1 MFESILGNEKS
12 KQILQK
18 SMQNNT
24 ISHSYMFIGIEGI
37 GKKII
42 AKEFAKNILCL
53 KRNEKNAKI
62 NNIDSK
68 NCTCKSCVE
77 FKTNNN
83 PDFSIIEPDGNSI
96 KIEQIREL
104 QKRIQEKPIISNSKV
119 YIINNAD
126 MMTKEAQNCLL
137 KTLEEPPEYAII
149 ILIGSNENLF
159 LTTIK
164 SRCMILHF
172 EQISNTNIK
181 KYLQTELGISNLDD
195 EMLDIFQGSIG
206 KAIELKDKKEEYHK
220 IITLIDNLEKK
231 DIIDLYKLAEPIY
244 KAKEEIFEML
254 DYINILLLKK
264 ARKNYIYANY
274 IQIVEDTKKRLKQNG
289 NYDMC
294 IDNLLFNLSK
304 K

>member
-1 MFESILGNEKS
+1 MFETILGNEKN

-18 SMQNNT
+18 SIQNNT
-24 ISHSYMFIGIEGI
+24 ISHSYMFVGIQGI

-53 KRNEKNAKI
+53 NQENKNS
-62 NNIDSK
+62 NT
-68 NCTCKSCVE
+68 NCTCKSCIE
-77 FKTNNN
+77 FETNNN

-119 YIINNAD
+119 YIIDNAD
-126 MMTKEAQNCLL
+126 MMTQEAQNCLL
-137 KTLEEPPEYAII
+137 KTLEEPPEYATI

-159 LTTIK
+159 LPTIK

-172 EQISNTNIK
+172 EPISNENIK
-181 KYLQTELGISNLDD
+181 KYLQTELAISNIDD

-206 KAIELKDKKEEYHK
+206 KAIELKDKKEEYEK
-220 IITLIDNLEKK
+220 IIAFVENLDKK

-244 KAKEEIFEML
+244 KSKEEIFEIL

-264 ARKNYIYANY
+264 ARQNYLYTDC

-294 IDNLLFNLSK
+294 IDNLVFNLK
-304 K
+304 ERV

>member
-1 MFESILGNEKS
+1 MFETILGNEKN

-18 SMQNNT
+18 SIQNNT
-24 ISHSYMFIGIEGI
+24 ISHSYMFVGIQGI

-53 KRNEKNAKI
+53 NQD
-62 NNIDSK
+62 NNK
-68 NCTCKSCVE
+68 NCTCKSCIE
-77 FKTNNN
+77 LETNNN

-104 QKRIQEKPIISNSKV
+104 QKRMQEKPIISNNKV
-119 YIINNAD
+119 YIIDDAD
-126 MMTKEAQNCLL
+126 MMTTEAQNCLL
-137 KTLEEPPEYAII
+137 KTLEEPPEYATI

-159 LTTIK
+159 LPTIK

-172 EQISNTNIK
+172 EPISNENIK
-181 KYLQTELGISNLDD
+181 KYLQNELALSNIDD

-206 KAIELKDKKEEYHK
+206 KAIELKDKKEEYEK
-220 IITLIDNLEKK
+220 IIAFVENLDKK

-244 KAKEEIFEML
+244 KSKEEIFEIL

-264 ARKNYIYANY
+264 ARQNYLYTDC

-294 IDNLLFNLSK
+294 IDNLVFNLK
-304 K
+304 ERM

>member
-1 MFESILGNEKS
+1 MFETILGNEKN

-18 SMQNNT
+18 SIQNNT
-24 ISHSYMFIGIEGI
+24 ISHSYMFVGIQGI

-53 KRNEKNAKI
+53 NT
-62 NNIDSK
+62 NNNQ
-68 NCTCKSCVE
+68 NCTCKSCIE
-77 FKTNNN
+77 FETNNN
-83 PDFSIIEPDGNSI
+83 PDFSMIGPDGNSI

-104 QKRIQEKPIISNSKV
+104 QKKIQEKPIISNNKV
-119 YIINNAD
+119 YIIDDAD
-126 MMTKEAQNCLL
+126 MMTQEAQNCLL
-137 KTLEEPPEYAII
+137 KTLEEPPEYATI

-172 EQISNTNIK
+172 EPISNENIK
-181 KYLQTELGISNLDD
+181 KYLQTELAISNIDD
-195 EMLDIFQGSIG
+195 EMIDIFQGSIG
-206 KAIELKDKKEEYHK
+206 KAIELKDKKEEYEK
-220 IITLIDNLEKK
+220 IIAFVENLDKK

-244 KAKEEIFEML
+244 KSKEEIFEIL

-264 ARKNYIYANY
+264 ARQNYLYTDC

-294 IDNLLFNLSK
+294 IDNLVFNLK
-304 K
+304 ERM

>member
-1 MFESILGNEKS
+1 MFETILGNEKN

-18 SMQNNT
+18 SIQNNT
-24 ISHSYMFIGIEGI
+24 ISHSYMFVGIQGI

-53 KRNEKNAKI
+53 NRND
-62 NNIDSK
+62 NN
-68 NCTCKSCVE
+68 NCTCKSCIE
-77 FKTNNN
+77 FETNNN
-83 PDFSIIEPDGNSI
+83 PDFSMIGPDGNSI

-104 QKRIQEKPIISNSKV
+104 QKKIQEKPIISNNKV
-119 YIINNAD
+119 YIIDDAD
-126 MMTKEAQNCLL
+126 MMTTEAQNCLL
-137 KTLEEPPEYAII
+137 KTLEEPPEYATI

-159 LTTIK
+159 LPTIK

-172 EQISNTNIK
+172 EPISNENIK
-181 KYLQTELGISNLDD
+181 KYLKNELGISNIDD

-206 KAIELKDKKEEYHK
+206 KAIELKDKKEEYEK
-220 IITLIDNLEKK
+220 IIAFVENLDKK

-244 KAKEEIFEML
+244 KSKEEIFEIL

-264 ARKNYIYANY
+264 ARQNYLYTDCV
-274 IQIVEDTKKRLKQNG
+274 QIVEDTKKRLKQNG

-294 IDNLLFNLSK
+294 IDNLVFNLK
-304 K
+304 ERV

>member
-1 MFESILGNEKS
+1 MFETILGNEKN

-18 SMQNNT
+18 SIQNNT
-24 ISHSYMFIGIEGI
+24 ISHSYMFVGIQGI

-53 KRNEKNAKI
+53 NT
-62 NNIDSK
+62 NNNQ
-68 NCTCKSCVE
+68 NCTCKSCIE
-77 FKTNNN
+77 FETNNN

-96 KIEQIREL
+96 KIEQIRGL

-119 YIINNAD
+119 YIIDDAD
-126 MMTKEAQNCLL
+126 MMTTEAQNCLL
-137 KTLEEPPEYAII
+137 KTLEEPPEYATI

-159 LTTIK
+159 LPTIK

-172 EQISNTNIK
+172 EPISNENIK
-181 KYLQTELGISNLDD
+181 KYLQTALAISNIDD

-206 KAIELKDKKEEYHK
+206 KAIELKDKKEEYEK
-220 IITLIDNLEKK
+220 IIAFVENLDKK

-244 KAKEEIFEML
+244 KSKEEIFEIL

-264 ARKNYIYANY
+264 ARQNYLYTDC

-294 IDNLLFNLSK
+294 IDNLVFNLK
-304 K
+304 ERV

>member
-1 MFESILGNEKS
+1 MFETILGNEKN

-18 SMQNNT
+18 SIQNNT
-24 ISHSYMFIGIEGI
+24 ISHSYMFVGIQGI

-53 KRNEKNAKI
+53 NQENKNSNTI
-62 NNIDSK
+62 
-68 NCTCKSCVE
+68 CTCKSCIE
-77 FKTNNN
+77 FETNNN

-104 QKRIQEKPIISNSKV
+104 QKKIQEKPIISNNKV
-119 YIINNAD
+119 YIIDDAD
-126 MMTKEAQNCLL
+126 MMTQEAQNCLL
-137 KTLEEPPEYAII
+137 KTLEEPPEYATI

-159 LTTIK
+159 LPTIK

-172 EQISNTNIK
+172 EPISNENIK
-181 KYLQTELGISNLDD
+181 KYLQTELAISNIDD

-206 KAIELKDKKEEYHK
+206 KAIELKDKKEEYEK
-220 IITLIDNLEKK
+220 IIAFVENLDKK

-244 KAKEEIFEML
+244 KSKEEIDFILEF
-254 DYINILLLKK
+254 INVILLKFGK
-264 ARKNYIYANY
+264 QEHKYVKCID
-274 IQIVEDTKKRLKQNG
+274 IVENTKKRIKANS

-294 IDNLLFNLSK
+294 IDNLIFNMWEIINQK
-304 K
+304 VI

>member
-1 MFESILGNEKS
+1 MFETILENEKN

-18 SMQNNT
+18 SIQNNT
-24 ISHSYMFIGIEGI
+24 ISHSYMFVGIQGI

-53 KRNEKNAKI
+53 NQENKNSNTI
-62 NNIDSK
+62 
-68 NCTCKSCVE
+68 CTCKSCIE
-77 FKTNNN
+77 FETNNN

-119 YIINNAD
+119 YIIDNAD
-126 MMTKEAQNCLL
+126 MMTQEAQNCLL
-137 KTLEEPPEYAII
+137 KTLEEPPEYATI

-159 LTTIK
+159 LPTIK

-172 EQISNTNIK
+172 EPISNENIK
-181 KYLQTELGISNLDD
+181 KYLQTELAISNIDD

-206 KAIELKDKKEEYHK
+206 KAIELKDKKEEYEK
-220 IITLIDNLEKK
+220 IIAFVENLDKK

-244 KAKEEIFEML
+244 KSKEEIFEIL

-264 ARKNYIYANY
+264 ARQNYLYTDC

-294 IDNLLFNLSK
+294 IDNLVFNLK
-304 K
+304 ERV